1 MRNLSD
7 ITANMNVHAVLLWE
21 ASFHH
26 FSLKKFAIVL
36 ITLLLNA
43 TVPYVSFSE
52 KIFRNFFSH
61 YYFSTILYV
70 KLEL

>member
-26 FSLKKFAIVL
+26 FSLKKFAYYSM
-36 ITLLLNA
+36 LLYRTYHFQRKFLETSSA
-43 TVPYVSFSE
+43 II
-52 KIFRNFFSH
+52 IF
-61 YYFSTILYV
+61 
-70 KLEL
+70 